1 MTVEGD
7 RMFRRQSKPRT
18 PPAAVAGDGAAAYRG
33 LRAQVLDLDPAS
45 GGLAQGPEH
54 PLAWGALMDIGF
66 ASGTATPVTLAD
78 GTTSL
83 YTSTGGG
90 ITGGGS
96 HPAITAATRAFLA
109 CVADHLHELPPETGT
124 GLPAQ
129 GRVIIRALTYQGQR
143 AAEASEDDPGYN
155 RHALSPVFHA
165 AHEMI
170 TQLRLLDEARTGTAR
185 DLRQPPSGNPPA
197 GEIRT

>member
-1 MTVEGD
+1 
-7 RMFRRQSKPRT
+7 MFRRQSKPRT
-18 PPAAVAGDGAAAYRG
+18 PPAAPAGDGAALYHG

-45 GGLAQGPEH
+45 VELTPGPEH
-54 PLAWGALMDIGF
+54 PQVWGALMDMGF
-66 ASGTATPVTLAD
+66 PSGTATLVALAD

-90 ITGGGS
+90 IIGGGS
-96 HPAITAATRAFLA
+96 HQAVTAATRVFLA
-109 CVADHLHELPPETGT
+109 CVADHLGALAPETGT
-124 GLPAQ
+124 GLPAR

-143 AAEASEDDPGYN
+143 AAEAAEDDLGYH

-165 AHEMI
+165 AHDVI

-185 DLRQPPSGNPPA
+185 DPQQPPNGNPPA
-197 GEIRT
+197 GEIRA